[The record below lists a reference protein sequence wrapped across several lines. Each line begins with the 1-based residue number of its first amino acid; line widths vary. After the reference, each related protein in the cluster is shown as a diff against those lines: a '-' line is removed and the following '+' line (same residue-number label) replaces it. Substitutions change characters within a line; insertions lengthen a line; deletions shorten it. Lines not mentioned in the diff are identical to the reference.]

1 MQKEKILKNLLKT
14 LLENRINEL
23 EAKYTQE
30 MKDISLTKKLISN
43 EQSFLKSL
51 IISIKKP
58 EQKKKTLSKQKTN
71 NNKLITSI
79 KHKRVQTP
87 MHIKFQSQNMQN
99 ININSKKTLNN
110 KNDNFSHLQKSKIDG
125 NYKTKNKNV
134 NEINKNNIKNNNEK
148 IKKYKTPIR
157 RLYQTSLNSISK
169 YKKYKNK
176 NAPVTPSS
184 SFYNDISS
192 ISYKQIEN
200 NDGCICKKRKSKT
213 ELLDS
218 IINDNKSYIFN
229 KSNNIINRSNYNIN
243 KKNNSIYNSGN
254 NSNNKNQNHLCTLSL
269 KKNINFNNIGKN
281 NKTNLFL
288 EQFIDKEKMN
298 NNNYK
303 FIFNKNYGDWLT
315 SEDGEDILIC
325 ISNYLD
331 TKTKYNL
338 FSCKKKYLKHLY
350 QMLNDKYTEF
360 KEKNK
365 INPNSNI
372 LKEKIN
378 EMKEKYSEDD
388 LNLNNTKFIL
398 SIGTLKALEILN
410 KDEREHEK
418 FFDINNYNLF
428 SDDIYIVYKIIF
440 QLIKN
445 NDVKNS
451 SSKKEFFEKMGE
463 FIYYHINENNK
474 IGDIFKNMV
483 KEFQFSKENIYK
495 ITKIIRGK
503 EEKLKPLNY
512 SQICKTTGL
521 VIFVVKDILEYL
533 GLNSKENK
541 KIPILKLM
549 NLEFFDEIKTK
560 LPNYLKFL

>member
-1 MQKEKILKNLLKT
+1 
-14 LLENRINEL
+14 
-23 EAKYTQE
+23 
-30 MKDISLTKKLISN
+30 
-43 EQSFLKSL
+43 
-51 IISIKKP
+51 
-58 EQKKKTLSKQKTN
+58 
-71 NNKLITSI
+71 
-79 KHKRVQTP
+79 
-87 MHIKFQSQNMQN
+87 MQN

-125 NYKTKNKNV
+125 NYKTKKKNA

-157 RLYQTSLNSISK
+157 KLYQTSINSISK
-169 YKKYKNK
+169 YKKNKNK

-254 NSNNKNQNHLCTLSL
+254 NSNNKNQNHPSTSSL
-269 KKNINFNNIGKN
+269 KKNIKINNIGKN
-281 NKTNLFL
+281 NKINLFL

-315 SEDGEDILIC
+315 SEDGEDILIS

-338 FSCKKKYLKHLY
+338 FSCKKKYLKYLY

-378 EMKEKYSEDD
+378 EIKEKYSEDD

-398 SIGTLKALEILN
+398 SRGTLKALEILN
-410 KDEREHEK
+410 KDESEHEK
-418 FFDINNYNLF
+418 FFDKNNYILF

-451 SSKKEFFEKMGE
+451 SGKKEFFEKMGE
-463 FIYYHINENNK
+463 FIYYHINDNNK

-483 KEFQFSKENIYK
+483 KEFQFNKENIYK
-495 ITKIIRGK
+495 IKNIIKGK

-521 VIFVVKDILEYL
+521 VIFLVKDILEYL

-541 KIPILKLM
+541 KIPILNLM
-549 NLEFFDEIKTK
+549 NLEFFEEAKTK
-560 LPNYLKFL
+560 LQNYLKFLEILCKK